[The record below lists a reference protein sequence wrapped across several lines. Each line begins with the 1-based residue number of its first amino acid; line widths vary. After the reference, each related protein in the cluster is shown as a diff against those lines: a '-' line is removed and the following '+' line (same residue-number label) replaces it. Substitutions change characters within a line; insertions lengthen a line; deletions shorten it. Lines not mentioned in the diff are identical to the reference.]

1 MSTQTNRPTT
11 RLSTD
16 PSIVSSDAEPE
27 RPPLSTRVLSRRVD
41 EVPRSGIRRF
51 FDILATMTDVISLG
65 VGEPDFDTPE
75 QVIEAG
81 RHSLAS
87 RRTHYTSNYGTIE
100 LRRALAHHLE
110 RTYGVRY
117 DPTEEILITIGCS
130 EGLDVAIRATI
141 DPGDEVILHEPS
153 YVSYRPCVIFAGGVP
168 VGVPTTIDEDFALD
182 PAKVEAAITP
192 RTKAMLLNYPC
203 NPTGAVLP
211 HEVQDEIARI
221 AVRHDLLVYSD
232 EIYDRLV
239 YGGYQMRCMAALPGM
254 RRRTVLMGGFSKAYA
269 MTGWRIGYI
278 CAPSEILEG
287 ILKVHQYVIMCA
299 PTMSQDAALEALK
312 TGEPDVA
319 RMVGQYDTRRRL
331 LVDGFNNIG
340 LRTFEPL
347 GAFYAFPQITSTGL
361 SSDEFAEALLQEES
375 VAVVPGTAFGEA
387 GEGHVRCCYATSE
400 AELREALVR
409 IERFV
414 KRRREGGV

>member
-1 MSTQTNRPTT
+1 MKTT
-11 RLSTD
+11 GSSRLKTD
-16 PSIVSSDAEPE
+16 PSILNSESEPE
-27 RPPLSTRVLSRRVD
+27 RPPLSTRVLARRVD

-87 RRTHYTSNYGTIE
+87 RRTHYASNYGTIE
-100 LRRALAHHLE
+100 LRRALSHHLE
-110 RTYGVRY
+110 RLYGLRY
-117 DPTEEILITIGCS
+117 DPTEEILITIGAS
-130 EGLDVAIRATI
+130 EGLDVAVRATL
-141 DPGDEVILHEPS
+141 DPGDEVITHEPS
-153 YVSYRPCVIFAGGVP
+153 YVSYRPCIIFAGAVP
-168 VGVPTTIDEDFALD
+168 VGVNTTIDEDFALD

-192 RTKAMLLNYPC
+192 RTKAILLNYPS

-221 AVRHDLLVYSD
+221 AVRHDLLVYTD

-239 YGGYQMRCMAALPGM
+239 YGGYEFRSMASLPGM
-254 RRRTVLMGGFSKAYA
+254 RRRTILMGGFSKAYA

-299 PTMSQDAALEALK
+299 PTVAMDAALEALK
-312 TGEPDVA
+312 TGEPDIA
-319 RMVGQYDTRRRL
+319 RMTASYDHRRRV
-331 LVDGFNNIG
+331 LVDGFNAIG

-361 SSDEFAEALLQEES
+361 TSDEFAEQLLREES

-409 IERFV
+409 IERFA
-414 KRRREGGV
+414 KPLQARQ

>member
-1 MSTQTNRPTT
+1 MTTPITSNR
-11 RLSTD
+11 LKTD
-16 PSIVSSDAEPE
+16 PSLLNSEAEPE
-27 RPPLSTRVLSRRVD
+27 RPPLSTRVLARRVD

-51 FDILATMTDVISLG
+51 FDITATMTDVISLG
-65 VGEPDFDTPE
+65 VGEPDFDTPQ

-81 RHSLAS
+81 VHSLQS

-110 RTYGVRY
+110 RLYGVKY
-117 DPTEEILITIGCS
+117 DPTEEILITVGAS
-130 EGLDVAIRATI
+130 EALDMAVRATL

-153 YVSYRPCVIFAGGVP
+153 YVSYRPAVVFAGGVP
-168 VGVPTTIDEDFALD
+168 VGIDTTIDQNFSLD

-192 RTKAMLLNYPC
+192 RTKAILLNYPC
-203 NPTGAVLP
+203 NPTGAVLDP
-211 HEVQDEIARI
+211 EVQDEIARI

-239 YGGYQMRCMAALPGM
+239 YGGYRMRTMSSLPGM
-254 RRRTVLMGGFSKAYA
+254 RRRTILMGGFSKAYA

-287 ILKVHQYVIMCA
+287 ILKVHQYMIMSA
-299 PTMSQDAALEALK
+299 ATVAQDAALEALK

-319 RMVGQYDTRRRL
+319 MMLAQYDRRRRL
-331 LVDGFNNIG
+331 LVDGFNEIG
-340 LRTFEPL
+340 LTTFEPR
-347 GAFYAFPQITSTGL
+347 GAFYTFPQITSTGL
-361 SSDEFAEALLQEES
+361 TSDEFAERLIREES
-375 VAVVPGTAFGEA
+375 VAVVPGTAFGSA
-387 GEGHVRCCYATSE
+387 GEGHIRCCYATSE

-414 KRRREGGV
+414 KRCRAES

>member
-1 MSTQTNRPTT
+1 VTTQTGSH

-16 PSIVSSDAEPE
+16 PAILNSEGEPE
-27 RPPLSTRVLSRRVD
+27 RPPLSTRALAKRVD

-51 FDILATMTDVISLG
+51 FDIMATMHDVISLG

-81 RHSLAS
+81 RHSLAA
-87 RRTHYTSNYGTIE
+87 RNTHYASNYGTIE
-100 LRRALAHHLE
+100 LRRALAHHIE
-110 RTYGVRY
+110 RLYGVRY
-117 DPTEEILITIGCS
+117 DPTEEILITIGAS
-130 EGLDVAIRATI
+130 EALDVTCRATL
-141 DPGDEVILHEPS
+141 DPGDEVITHEPS
-153 YVSYRPCVIFAGGVP
+153 YVSYRPCIVFAGGVP
-168 VGVPTTIDEDFALD
+168 VGVDTTIEEDFALD

-192 RTKAMLLNYPC
+192 RTKAMLVNFPC

-211 HEVQDEIARI
+211 HEAQDEIARI

-239 YGGYQMRCMAALPGM
+239 YGGYEMRSMAALPGM

-287 ILKVHQYVIMCA
+287 ILKVHQYVIMSA
-299 PTMSQDAALEALK
+299 PTVAQDAALEALK
-312 TGEPDVA
+312 SSEPDV
-319 RMVGQYDTRRRL
+319 RWMLSHYDRRRQL
-331 LVDGFNNIG
+331 LVEGFNRIG
-340 LRTFEPL
+340 LRTSEPK
-347 GAFYAFPQITSTGL
+347 GAFYVFPQITSTGL
-361 SSDEFAEALLQEES
+361 TSDEFAEQLLRQES
-375 VAVVPGTAFGEA
+375 VAVVPGSAFGPA

-400 AELREALVR
+400 AELKEALVR

-414 KRRREGGV
+414 TRLGKD

>member
-1 MSTQTNRPTT
+1 MTTPTHSNRLT
-11 RLSTD
+11 TD
-16 PSIVSSDAEPE
+16 PSILNSDSEPE
-27 RPPLSTRVLSRRVD
+27 RPPLSTRVLARRVD

-51 FDILATMTDVISLG
+51 FDIMATMTDVISLG

-81 RHSLAS
+81 RHSLAA
-87 RRTHYTSNYGTIE
+87 RRTHYASNYGTIE
-100 LRRALAHHLE
+100 LRRALAHHIE
-110 RTYGVRY
+110 RLYGVRY
-117 DPTEEILITIGCS
+117 DPTEEILITVGGS
-130 EGLDVAIRATI
+130 EALDVAVRATL
-141 DPGDEVILHEPS
+141 DPGDEVITHEPS
-153 YVSYRPCVIFAGGVP
+153 YVSYRPAIIFAGGVP
-168 VGVPTTIDEDFALD
+168 VGVNTTIDEDFALD

-192 RTKAMLLNYPC
+192 RTKAILLNYPC

-211 HEVQDEIARI
+211 HDVQDEIARI

-239 YGGYQMRCMAALPGM
+239 YGGYEMRTMGALPGM

-287 ILKVHQYVIMCA
+287 ILKVHQYVIMSA

-312 TGEPDVA
+312 SGESDV
-319 RMVGQYDTRRRL
+319 RWMLSHYDRRRQM
-331 LVDGFNNIG
+331 LVEGFNRIG
-340 LRTFEPL
+340 LRTFEPK
-347 GAFYAFPQITSTGL
+347 GAFYVFPQVTSTGL
-361 SSDEFAEALLQEES
+361 TSDEFAEQLLRKES
-375 VAVVPGTAFGEA
+375 VAVVPGSAFGQA

-400 AELREALVR
+400 AELKEALVR

-414 KRRREGGV
+414 KGLRSGDV

>member
-1 MSTQTNRPTT
+1 MTMPTQSNR
-11 RLSTD
+11 LATD
-16 PSIVSSDAEPE
+16 PSLLNSESEPE
-27 RPPLSTRVLSRRVD
+27 RPPLSTRVLARRVD

-51 FDILATMTDVISLG
+51 FDITATMTDVISLG
-65 VGEPDFDTPE
+65 VGEPDFDTPQ

-81 RHSLAS
+81 VHSLQS

-110 RTYGVRY
+110 RLYGVKY
-117 DPTEEILITIGCS
+117 DPTEEILITVGAS
-130 EGLDVAIRATI
+130 EALDMAVRATL
-141 DPGDEVILHEPS
+141 DPGDEVIVHEPS
-153 YVSYRPCVIFAGGVP
+153 YVSYRPAVIFAGGVP
-168 VGVPTTIDEDFALD
+168 VGVDTSIDEDFALD

-192 RTKAMLLNYPC
+192 RTKAILLNYPC

-211 HEVQDEIARI
+211 PEVQDEIARI

-239 YGGYQMRCMAALPGM
+239 YGGYQMRTMASLPGM
-254 RRRTVLMGGFSKAYA
+254 RRRTIVMGGFSKAYA

-287 ILKVHQYVIMCA
+287 ILKVHQYMIMSA
-299 PTMSQDAALEALK
+299 ATVAQDAALEALK
-312 TGEPDVA
+312 TGEPDIA
-319 RMVGQYDTRRRL
+319 RMLAQYDRRRRII
-331 LVDGFNNIG
+331 VDGMNEIG
-340 LRTFEPL
+340 LTCFEPR
-347 GAFYAFPQITSTGL
+347 GAFYAFPKITSTGL
-361 SSDEFAEALLQEES
+361 TSDQFAEQLIREES

-400 AELREALVR
+400 AEIREALVR

-414 KRRREGGV
+414 KRRRGEA

>member
-1 MSTQTNRPTT
+1 VTT
-11 RLSTD
+11 
-16 PSIVSSDAEPE
+16 
-27 RPPLSTRVLSRRVD
+27 
-41 EVPRSGIRRF
+41 
-51 FDILATMTDVISLG
+51 
-65 VGEPDFDTPE
+65 
-75 QVIEAG
+75 
-81 RHSLAS
+81 
-87 RRTHYTSNYGTIE
+87 TIE
-100 LRRALAHHLE
+100 
-110 RTYGVRY
+110 
-117 DPTEEILITIGCS
+117 
-130 EGLDVAIRATI
+130 
-141 DPGDEVILHEPS
+141 
-153 YVSYRPCVIFAGGVP
+153 
-168 VGVPTTIDEDFALD
+168 EDFALD

-192 RTKAMLLNYPC
+192 RTKAMLLNYPS

-211 HEVQDEIARI
+211 HDVQDEIARI
-221 AVRHDLLVYSD
+221 AVRNDLLVYSD

-239 YGGYQMRCMAALPGM
+239 YGGYEMRCMAALPGM

-299 PTMSQDAALEALK
+299 PTVAMDAALEALK
-312 TGEPDVA
+312 SGEPDIA
-319 RMVGQYDTRRRL
+319 RMVASYDHRRRL
-331 LVDGFNNIG
+331 LVDGFNAIG
-340 LRTFEPL
+340 LRCFEPL

-361 SSDEFAEALLQEES
+361 TSDAFAEELLREES

-414 KRRREGGV
+414 KRRTGQA

>member
-1 MSTQTNRPTT
+1 MTT
-11 RLSTD
+11 PIQSNRLSTD
-16 PSIVSSDAEPE
+16 PALLNSESEPE
-27 RPPLSTRVLSRRVD
+27 RPPLSTRVLARRVD

-51 FDILATMTDVISLG
+51 FDITATMTDVISLG
-65 VGEPDFDTPE
+65 VGEPDFDTPQ

-81 RHSLAS
+81 IHSLES

-110 RTYGVRY
+110 RLYGVKY
-117 DPTEEILITIGCS
+117 DPTEEILITIGAS
-130 EGLDVAIRATI
+130 EALDMACRATL

-153 YVSYRPCVIFAGGVP
+153 YVSYRPAVIFAGGVP
-168 VGVPTTIDEDFALD
+168 VGVDTSLKDNFSLD
-182 PAKVEAAITP
+182 PARVEAAITP
-192 RTKAMLLNYPC
+192 RTKAILLNYPC
-203 NPTGAVLP
+203 NPTGAVLDP
-211 HEVQDEIARI
+211 EVQDEIARI

-239 YGGYQMRCMAALPGM
+239 YGGYQMRTMASLPGM
-254 RRRTVLMGGFSKAYA
+254 RRRTILMGGFSKAYA

-287 ILKVHQYVIMCA
+287 ILKVHQYMIMSA
-299 PTMSQDAALEALK
+299 ATVAQDAALEALK

-319 RMVGQYDTRRRL
+319 RMLAHYDRRRRII
-331 LVDGFNNIG
+331 VDGFNEVG
-340 LRTFEPL
+340 LTCFEPL

-361 SSDEFAEALLQEES
+361 TSDQFAEQLIREES
-375 VAVVPGTAFGEA
+375 VAVVPGTAFGQA

-400 AELREALVR
+400 AEIKEALVR
-409 IERFV
+409 IGRFV
-414 KRRREGGV
+414 KRRRGEE

>member
-1 MSTQTNRPTT
+1 MTMPIKSS
-11 RLSTD
+11 RLTTD
-16 PSIVSSDAEPE
+16 PSLLNSESEPE
-27 RPPLSTRVLSRRVD
+27 KPPLSTRVLARRVD

-51 FDILATMTDVISLG
+51 FDITATMTDVISLG
-65 VGEPDFDTPE
+65 VGEPDFDTPQ

-81 RHSLAS
+81 IHSLES

-110 RTYGVRY
+110 RLYGVKY
-117 DPTEEILITIGCS
+117 DPTEEILITVGAS
-130 EGLDVAIRATI
+130 EALDMAVRATL

-153 YVSYRPCVIFAGGVP
+153 YVSYRPAVIFAGGVP
-168 VGVPTTIDEDFALD
+168 VGVNTTLAEDFAID
-182 PAKVEAAITP
+182 PAKIEAAITP
-192 RTKAMLLNYPC
+192 KTKAILLNYPC

-211 HEVQDEIARI
+211 ADVQDEIARI

-239 YGGYQMRCMAALPGM
+239 YGGYQMRSMAALPGM
-254 RRRTVLMGGFSKAYA
+254 RRRTILMGGFSKAYA

-287 ILKVHQYVIMCA
+287 ILKVHQYMIMSA
-299 PTMSQDAALEALK
+299 ATVAQDAALEALK

-319 RMVGQYDTRRRL
+319 RMLGHYDRRRRII
-331 LVDGFNNIG
+331 VDGMNEIG
-340 LRTFEPL
+340 LTTFEPL

-361 SSDEFAEALLQEES
+361 TSDQFAEQLIREES
-375 VAVVPGTAFGEA
+375 VAVVPGTAFGAA

-400 AELREALVR
+400 AEIKEALVR
-409 IERFV
+409 IGRFV
-414 KRRREGGV
+414 NRRKSGV